1 MLTVIRKKTGKRIG
15 RVPTEA
21 MLELF
26 LSVLPIGVYG
36 VEDNNGN
43 EITVATVKGGR
54 VKFAGAV
61 PVVPVVTV
69 SPEVLAKEGYTE
81 VAGQD
86 GRGEVTLRNDQG
98 GLEVFAIRDSYAG
111 WSVPTDQGKVLE
123 FCRSIQK

>member
-1 MLTVIRKKTGKRIG
+1 MLTVMRKKTGKRIG
-15 RVPTEA
+15 QVPTEA

-36 VEDNNGN
+36 VEDSNGN

-54 VKFAGAV
+54 VKFADV
-61 PVVPVVTV
+61 RPVVTV
-69 SPEVLAKEGYTE
+69 APEVLAKEGYTE

-86 GRGEVTLRNDQG
+86 GRGEVTLRNDRG
-98 GLEVFAIRDSYAG
+98 GLEVFAVRDSYAG

>member
-36 VEDNNGN
+36 VEDSNGN

-54 VKFAGAV
+54 VKFADV
-61 PVVPVVTV
+61 RPVVTV

-86 GRGEVTLRNDQG
+86 GCGEVTLRNDQG
-98 GLEVFAIRDSYAG
+98 GLEVFAVRDSYAG